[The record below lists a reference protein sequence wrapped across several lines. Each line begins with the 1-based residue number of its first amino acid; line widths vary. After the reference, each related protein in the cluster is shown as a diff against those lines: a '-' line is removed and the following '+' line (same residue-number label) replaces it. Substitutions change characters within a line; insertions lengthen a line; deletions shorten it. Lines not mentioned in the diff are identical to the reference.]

1 MGCIVRA
8 VAPAPVRRHCSAC
21 ATLAGQ
27 MYICGGYQ
35 VDKPWKTMEK
45 PWEKPRTSSRNDGF
59 TGGYYWVKGTG

>member
-1 MGCIVRA
+1 
-8 VAPAPVRRHCSAC
+8 
-21 ATLAGQ
+21 